1 MGELREKRIVQSRI
15 WLDPNQVPT
24 PDYDYDLSYP
34 ITVYDAVKQNMED
47 NSATLTE
54 ELAGIYRLI
63 ESKQDII
70 DPGIAGQL
78 MTWTGVRG
86 QIGRMEIVK
95 TINSDPSLRS
105 YQKVVSERAIGDA
118 LDTKVSNQSFNNH
131 VNDNSIHITD
141 IERARWNAMAPLSTL
156 QAHISNVIVHITD
169 KERAAWNAKAEQKDL
184 EDHIYNFN
192 NPHNVTAHQV
202 GTYSRREIDE
212 MIENI
217 RESFFNYLN
226 ISWDDRNNQ
235 ATLVEY
241 HPAQWNPNFVLG
253 FNDTL
258 PDVLDPSL
266 TYFALKPATDY
277 QTNETQDCIIYI
289 KRPGLTWQE
298 VGFQNMSVGDM
309 VIRYPDTTMY
319 VWVQGR
325 FLKLFTGNNDDDI
338 TGGISDM
345 LWRPEYNEESGEL
358 TFVLSKVTDPIGP
371 FVIKGEDG
379 YTPIKGIDY
388 TDGEDGKGV
397 AVGGVAGDILVKL
410 TDENFDTSWKTLFD
424 ILQDFAIS
432 GGTLPDG
439 LVIWDIISGRPQWY
453 DSLGDNSDGFITQ
466 RAATRQFDVIN
477 TNITQ
482 LTERLIELEPVKQD
496 LLDHL
501 NDFNNPHRI
510 TPAIIGAV
518 SMPTFIDHTQN
529 FNNPHNTTAEQLGLG
544 NVNNTSDM
552 DKPISNATQAALDE
566 IMRLLNVLTG
576 NVDGLNFITRVAFNN
591 TGCDLIF
598 TYKDD
603 TEVTLHL
610 PIVDI
615 FNTIYY
621 DEAEKELVIVLPDG
635 SENRISIANLIKTYF
650 GSVSDNIQVIIE
662 DDDVIKATI
671 VPGSIGELEIAPS
684 VHFRGSPTT
693 MTQPVSDR
701 STRIATTEFVRGQVI
716 DNLISYDS
724 DRPLSANMGRIL
736 NERKADIEDVIRIVN
751 DMEGVD
757 VIDNLDSTS
766 PLAAL
771 SANQGRILDATKA
784 PRVHTSPSGSTFGKA
799 TINLFGH
806 ARASNVD
813 PQMDGTVFK
822 GTDDGEYARADHRH
836 PTDKTRAPM
845 NWPDVAND
853 QYELTGKPQTVM
865 PPDDS
870 NDHQIANTEWVRRN
884 AVGVCKGYCS
894 TSKNNPNKTVTLK
907 STYCDPVVFIRQLG
921 STVSVLFD
929 YEDRSG
935 KTPTTL
941 NVNDTG
947 EAVILFGG
955 RPMTNGMLGKNHE
968 HMFVWDEYEDGSQYW
983 RLINPVPGTGYGP
996 IVIGPNKDE
1005 DPDTPEI
1012 EVNQMSGYNGFT
1024 LQADGDVDEN
1034 GQVEYV
1040 WFTINYQPKV
1050 SDVEIE
1056 VSDYENAFAARMG
1069 DATDIILSRPKV
1081 VEATRTGGVVQ
1092 FKLTKRYPSNSPCQL
1107 IYRTNKA
1114 YINISEI

>member
-24 PDYDYDLSYP
+24 PDFDYDLSYP
-34 ITVYDAVKQNMED
+34 ITVYDAVKQNMDE

-105 YQKVVSERAIGDA
+105 YQKVVSERAVGDA
-118 LDTKVSNQSFNNH
+118 LDGKVSNQSFNNH
-131 VNDNSIHITD
+131 VNDNAIHITD
-141 IERARWNAMAPLSTL
+141 VERARWNAMAPLGTL

-169 KERAAWNAKAEQKDL
+169 AERTAWNAKAEQSDL
-184 EDHIYNFN
+184 DAHIYNFN

-202 GTYSRREIDE
+202 GTYTRREIDE
-212 MIENI
+212 MINNI

-241 HPAQWNPNFVLG
+241 HPAQWNPNFILG

-298 VGFQNMSVGDM
+298 VGFQSMSVGDM

-325 FLKLFTGNNDDDI
+325 FLKLFTGEYNGEI
-338 TGGISDM
+338 SGGVSDM
-345 LWRPEYNEESGEL
+345 LWRPEYNEETGEL
-358 TFVLSKVTDPIGP
+358 SFVMSKVTDPIGP
-371 FVIKGEDG
+371 FVIKGRDG
-379 YTPIKGIDY
+379 YTPIKGVDY
-388 TDGEDGKGV
+388 DDGKDGQGV

-410 TDENFDTSWKTLFD
+410 TDDNFDTSWKSLFD
-424 ILQDFAIS
+424 ILKDYAIS
-432 GGTLPDG
+432 GGVLPDG
-439 LVIWDIISGRPQWY
+439 LVTWDIISGRPQWY

-466 RAATRQFDVIN
+466 RAATRQFEIVN
-477 TNITQ
+477 NNITQ
-482 LTERLIELEPVKQD
+482 LLERVALLEPVKQD
-496 LLDHL
+496 LLDHI

-518 SMPTFIDHTQN
+518 STVTFIDHTQN
-529 FNNPHNTTAEQLGLG
+529 FNNPHNTTADQLGLG

-566 IMRLLNVLTG
+566 LRRLIELLTG
-576 NVDGLNFITRVAFNN
+576 DVDGLNFITRVSYNS

-598 TYKDD
+598 TYKDGTD
-603 TEVTLHL
+603 ITLHL
-610 PIVDI
+610 PIIDI

-621 DEAEKELVIVLPDG
+621 DRAEKELVIVLPDG
-635 SENRISIANLIKTYF
+635 TENRISISDLIQEYF
-650 GSVSDNIQVIIE
+650 GSISDNIQVTIE
-662 DDDVIKATI
+662 DDNTVRATI
-671 VPGSIGELEIAPS
+671 IPGTVGELEIAPS
-684 VHFRGSPTT
+684 VHLRGSPTT

-701 STRIATTEFVRGQVI
+701 STRVATTEFVRGQVI

-736 NERKADIEDVIRIVN
+736 NERKADIEDVIRIIN

-757 VIDNLDSTS
+757 VIDNLDSTN

-771 SANQGRILDATKA
+771 SANQGRVLDLTKA
-784 PRVHTSPSGSTFGKA
+784 PRVHTSPQGSTFGRA

-845 NWPDVAND
+845 HWPDVAND
-853 QYELTGKPQTVM
+853 QYELSGKPQTTM

-894 TSKNNPNKTVTLK
+894 TSKNNPNKVVTLK

-968 HMFVWDEYEDGSQYW
+968 HMFVWDEYEDGTQYW

-996 IVIGPNKDE
+996 IIIGPSKDE

-1012 EVNQMSGYNGFT
+1012 EINQMSGYNGFT
-1024 LQADGDVDEN
+1024 LQADGSVDEN

-1040 WFTINYQPKV
+1040 WFNINYQPKV

-1069 DATDIILSRPKV
+1069 DASDILLSRPTV
-1081 VEATRTGGVVQ
+1081 IEATRTGGVVQ
-1092 FKLTKRYPSNSPCQL
+1092 FKLDKKYPSNSPCQL

-1114 YINISEI
+1114 FISIVEI